1 VPILHGLC
9 TFGISAKHVLQTFA
23 GDKSERI
30 KSVKVRFAS
39 HVLPGETLE
48 TQMWKDGS
56 SRIIF
61 QTRVVERNKVV
72 ISNAAVELHEAQPQA
87 RL

>member
-1 VPILHGLC
+1 M
-9 TFGISAKHVLQTFA
+9 LQTFA

-61 QTRVVERNKVV
+61 QTRVAERNKVV
-72 ISNAAVELHEAQPQA
+72 ISNAAVELHEAPPQA